1 MANIFCKSILF
12 HFFLFLFSPE
22 FSLETLTWPSHTDH
36 TIHSDLIFKATADS
50 LFIWSLREASTKKRK
65 CNDCLHDAWTG
76 MSQCS
81 AGLKGEGKGWW
92 RSPSNVCGLF
102 FYSVFFKAY
111 SHIYYLIQIIL
122 VMCIQRQAFAVNMVV
137 EESF

>member
-1 MANIFCKSILF
+1 MCVDF
-12 HFFLFLFSPE
+12 
-22 FSLETLTWPSHTDH
+22 
-36 TIHSDLIFKATADS
+36 
-50 LFIWSLREASTKKRK
+50 
-65 CNDCLHDAWTG
+65 
-76 MSQCS
+76 
-81 AGLKGEGKGWW
+81 
-92 RSPSNVCGLF
+92 F